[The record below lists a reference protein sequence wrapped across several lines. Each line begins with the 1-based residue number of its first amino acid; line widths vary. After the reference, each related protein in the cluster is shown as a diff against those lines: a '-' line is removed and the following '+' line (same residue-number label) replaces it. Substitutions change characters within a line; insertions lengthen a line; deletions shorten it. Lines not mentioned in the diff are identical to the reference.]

1 MKKNFTIL
9 CTMLLS
15 LGVFAQAQF
24 GATAGLNMANVVG
37 EDMETDMK
45 MGMHVGVSAA
55 FELSDAMTLKTG
67 ALYSTKGAEDS
78 EDGIKVSMNLSYIEI
93 PLNLSFAISDQMS
106 LMVGPYIGLLMGA
119 EAEISGT
126 GGLFDGTIDMKDD
139 TNAMD
144 FGVNLGAGFAVT
156 EAISINAGYQ
166 MGLMPIDSEG
176 DGDAKNSNIHI
187 GLTYNFGG
195 GY

>member
-1 MKKNFTIL
+1 
-9 CTMLLS
+9 
-15 LGVFAQAQF
+15 
-24 GATAGLNMANVVG
+24 
-37 EDMETDMK
+37 
-45 MGMHVGVSAA
+45 
-55 FELSDAMTLKTG
+55 
-67 ALYSTKGAEDS
+67 
-78 EDGIKVSMNLSYIEI
+78 
-93 PLNLSFAISDQMS
+93 
-106 LMVGPYIGLLMGA
+106 
-119 EAEISGT
+119 
-126 GGLFDGTIDMKDD
+126 
-139 TNAMD
+139 MD